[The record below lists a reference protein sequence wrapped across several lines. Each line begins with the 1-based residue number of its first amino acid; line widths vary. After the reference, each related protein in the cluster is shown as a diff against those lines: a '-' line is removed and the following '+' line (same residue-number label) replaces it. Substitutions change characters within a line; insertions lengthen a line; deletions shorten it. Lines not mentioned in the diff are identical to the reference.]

1 MTAADRWAA
10 AYMTL
15 ALSQR
20 VSRLSRIDAAEY
32 VGRHRTTP

>member
-1 MTAADRWAA
+1 MTADQCGGAFL
-10 AYMTL
+10 MTL